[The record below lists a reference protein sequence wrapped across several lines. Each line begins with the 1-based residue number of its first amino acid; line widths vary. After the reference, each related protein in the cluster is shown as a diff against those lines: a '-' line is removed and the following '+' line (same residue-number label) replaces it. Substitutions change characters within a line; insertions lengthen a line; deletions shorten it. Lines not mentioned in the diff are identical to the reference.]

1 MTAAADKARAVAH
14 YVPMAAEALALQALA
29 KSKTMQAAAL
39 PSSWSG
45 LSGSRPLL
53 ADERRSHGKRCVVP
67 IPFKGTVWT
76 ARLESDGDD
85 GWWIEALQVD
95 GQWLDALEVFSP
107 MFLDDLEHAHR
118 SAAA

>member
-1 MTAAADKARAVAH
+1 MTAAANKARAVAH
-14 YVPMAAEALALQALA
+14 YSALAYEATVMKA
-29 KSKTMQAAAL
+29 SML
-39 PSSWSG
+39 PASAWPG
-45 LSGSRPLL
+45 LSGRSLI
-53 ADERRSHGKRCVVP
+53 ADETRSHGKRCVVT

-85 GWWIEALQVD
+85 GWWIEAIQVD

-118 SAAA
+118 SAAE